1 MKITSHPAI
10 VQASIEQVNDF
21 LTDCRNIYHLLPQDQ
36 ISDWKA
42 EMNSCSF
49 KVQGGI
55 IITLI
60 KEELTTDQK
69 IIKLKSGD
77 KSPFSFKLSIY
88 LDAEKDLTKG
98 HIEFDGDVNVFIK
111 MMIERPL
118 TNLFNTMTEN
128 LQSYFQSAK

>member
-1 MKITSHPAI
+1 MKITSQPAI

-21 LTDCRNIYHLLPQDQ
+21 LKDCRNIYHLLPQDQ

-60 KEELTTDQK
+60 KDELTTDQK

-98 HIEFDGDVNVFIK
+98 HIEFDGDVNVFLK

-128 LQSYFQSAK
+128 LKSYFQSAK